1 MRALAVAA
9 ALLAALLLV
18 LKLGVGPRI
27 EAGLNRVTPVALPE
41 VSERARALHFSSD
54 VVDMHA
60 DSLLFGRDLLE
71 RSDVGHV
78 DLPRLQEG
86 GVAIQFL
93 TLVTVSHAGTN
104 ADATDPDA
112 FDMLTLMG
120 IAQLNGFAVK
130 SPLGRALLQADRWRE
145 TIARSEEQLW
155 PIRDQ
160 RELEN
165 LVARHRADPRTVGTL
180 LGVEGAH
187 ALNDDVD
194 NFDAL
199 FDAGVRMIGHTH
211 FFDNAFAGSAHGL
224 EKGGLTEQGE
234 LLLERMLERGVLI
247 DLAHL
252 SPVAV
257 SQILDR
263 ADVPT
268 VVSHGGVQATCPG
281 PRNLSDEQIRRIAAG
296 GGVIG
301 VGYFE
306 FAVCGRELSHVL
318 AAMRHIADLVG
329 ADHVGLGSDYDGGT
343 NVGFDTS
350 QLPAL
355 TQALL
360 DGGFSEQEVRGIL
373 GENVLRV
380 LRQVLPEG

>member
-1 MRALAVAA
+1 MRALAITGAV
-9 ALLAALLLV
+9 LVALLLAM
-18 LKLGVGPRI
+18 KLGVGPRI
-27 EAGLNRVTPVALPE
+27 EPGINRVTPVELPE
-41 VSERARALHFSSD
+41 VSERARSLHFSSD

-71 RSDVGHV
+71 RSEVGHV

-93 TLVTVSHAGTN
+93 TMPTVSHVGTN
-104 ADATDPDA
+104 ADATDPDD
-112 FDMLTLMG
+112 FDLLTLMG
-120 IAQLNGFAVK
+120 VVQLNGFAIR
-130 SPLGRALLQADRWRE
+130 SPLGRALIQAERWRR
-145 TIARSEEQLW
+145 TIERSEEQLW

-165 LVARHRADPRTVGTL
+165 LLARHRTDPRTVGTL

-187 ALNDDVD
+187 ALDDDVA
-194 NFDAL
+194 NFDVL
-199 FDAGVRMIGHTH
+199 YEAGVRMIGHTH
-211 FFDNAFAGSAHGL
+211 FFDNAFSGSAHGL
-224 EKGGLTEQGE
+224 DKGGLTEQGR
-234 LLLERMLERGVLI
+234 LLLERMLEAGVLI
-247 DLAHL
+247 DLAHV
-252 SPVAV
+252 SPIAV
-257 SQILDR
+257 GQILDR

-281 PRNLSDEQIRRIAAG
+281 PRNLSDDQIRRIAAG

-301 VGYFE
+301 VGYFDL
-306 FAVCGRELSHVL
+306 AVCGREISHVL
-318 AAMRHIADLVG
+318 AAMQHIAGLVG
-329 ADHVGLGSDYDGGT
+329 AAHVALGSDYDGGT

-360 DGGFSEQEVRGIL
+360 DAGFSEPEVRGIL